1 MDHAQRH
8 GQLVPRHAEALFEQ
22 SAAGFRGVPG
32 GAELDRGQG
41 RSHGAD
47 RIDRG
52 ASLGELLVLGP
63 DRPVE
68 GVGIIAERD
77 RGQTEIAEHAF
88 QVPEIGGRD
97 DPGQKVHALVLR
109 ALLGQAMDQGPDCGV
124 EAFGVG
130 PRVTRRGDVDHF
142 RQMRTFDAEL
152 AKEHFHVLSDG
163 LGQAGRGDADQPRR
177 VLPRHVLQPE
187 TEVLLSTEDRRRLA
201 EVRRSDIQRFFEMA
215 DHVTANIGGTP
226 LRSVQEGDR
235 SLDAPERQ
243 AGAQGAQSLQ
253 ALRVAVKDAVLG
265 EGLAI
270 IFLARASTRATSPN
284 CAPRGRS

>member
-1 MDHAQRH
+1 M
-8 GQLVPRHAEALFEQ
+8 
-22 SAAGFRGVPG
+22 
-32 GAELDRGQG
+32 
-41 RSHGAD
+41 
-47 RIDRG
+47 
-52 ASLGELLVLGP
+52 
-63 DRPVE
+63 
-68 GVGIIAERD
+68 
-77 RGQTEIAEHAF
+77 
-88 QVPEIGGRD
+88 PEIGGRD

-243 AGAQGAQSLQ
+243 AGAQGRAEL
-253 ALRVAVKDAVLG
+253 AGVARGGERRRFGGGAGNHFLG
-265 EGLAI
+265 TSFHTGDITELCTSRAKLTI
-270 IFLARASTRATSPN
+270 PRKPARASLRSWLWSQNPIPN
-284 CAPRGRS
+284 L